1 MHLFVC
7 VTDVNPGYFY
17 IIIVVMQKL
26 YIIRISII
34 SLVSTWWHSKVD
46 PTDCFTDGKQ
56 RYGFIC
62 DNVFE
67 FVFVFVYLTQRLLA
81 STWWRRKADPTDCFT
96 EGDQKHF
103 YITICCQVGIFRL
116 RLRL

>member
-81 STWWRRKADPTDCFT
+81 STWWRRKADPTDCFA

-103 YITICCQVGIFRL
+103 YISICCQVGILRRL
-116 RLRL
+116 